1 MGRAE
6 FRLPACTLTRSR
18 RAILGG
24 AQNEVNLLY
33 SSSRSVTLFIP
44 FSEMNPAAGTRV
56 MPRFRTLP
64 CRCLPLKRH
73 EARFDAA
80 QARQLKRTK
89 RERVEA
95 GNESAGFSVRV
106 IPSSQ
111 IPPRPQCVLGNRWFL
126 WLSKAPY
133 PDMPLRS
140 PSWALI
146 DRRGHQPWL
155 RREDPSLV
163 WRFEAGVGVRS
174 QNAEDNDGGFCF
186 L

>member
-33 SSSRSVTLFIP
+33 SSSRSTLFIP

-64 CRCLPLKRH
+64 CRSLPLKRH

-89 RERVEA
+89 RVVKRVEA
-95 GNESAGFSVRV
+95 GNESAGFLVRV
-106 IPSSQ
+106 IPSCQ
-111 IPPRPQCVLGNRWFL
+111 IPPRPQCVPGNRWFL

-133 PDMPLRS
+133 PDMRLRS

-146 DRRGHQPWL
+146 DRRGYQPSL
-155 RREDPSLV
+155 RREDPSLL
-163 WRFEAGVGVRS
+163 WRFEAGAGVMTAVFAS
-174 QNAEDNDGGFCF
+174 SHAA
-186 L
+186 